1 MAEENQKPVNLG
13 DLGTAT
19 SSDIRKALEGQPSP
33 VEADDSVDPTPPTE
47 TSDPTPA
54 VAGTDVDE
62 ILGGNAF
69 NLSEKEDG
77 TYEFFNPYDSNLDVD
92 LDQFETQRRRV
103 SEDSMLSG
111 ILNGVE
117 GLEEGFTYGGIQDT
131 VKRSEEAQGVVNKMK
146 NGLTQLVADTGINV
160 AQGFGSLLYGVP
172 SAIVNGDITKLYDNS
187 LANNLDKGTEFL
199 DEFYKI
205 KRGGDQ
211 STGQKAANFLFD
223 DLAGGASFVMGAIAT
238 EMAFTA
244 LSAATF
250 GTAAPAQAAATAGLV
265 ARGTRLVHKAMQGG
279 KALMSGSLVDDALR
293 ASRALGAKAT
303 REGASAALQ
312 TAAQAART
320 PMAMQA
326 AARVSRQLITGASM
340 ESGME
345 ARHMLNAAVENQK
358 HQYEELNGK
367 GSFTEEM
374 SGQFREEISGYAD
387 GVFGTNMALVG
398 ASNMLMFPKLFGVG
412 LRKGM
417 STAKFIDTSKL
428 SQRARARLA
437 KNMGVVEGKLPRM
450 VDAARG
456 NTMGRIVGR
465 GGQIGR
471 VTAANTKNAL
481 YEGFIE
487 EGGQGAISRS
497 TEDYISKRYDPK
509 GVEGTVRFAD
519 SFLEGLKGS
528 YTTKDGFKEIGIGML
543 LAFTGVPMYARNQST
558 TASSESETAGKPEKK
573 WKWQMM
579 GGYADQRNAL
589 IAQDKNM
596 DAIIAL
602 NEKHGDV
609 GGILKAEIA
618 NMNRQNVLQSEQDV
632 SIQEG
637 RFKEAK
643 DAEAEMIFSHAATKV
658 VTGRYEQSIE
668 EAQQVMD
675 EMSDEELREQL
686 GPDAK
691 NMTGEDL
698 RTHRNKAMESY
709 RARMDRARQAYERAG
724 EVYRGADPDIHTGVA
739 HMLYMVQEKDARE
752 KKIAEE
758 MAGAIEGMN
767 EGQILDFMQATR
779 DLNNRDEVLGELL
792 TLINRRKDIDKQLAT
807 KKARGIIKNI
817 DPKKQEA
824 RDAEVAILQ
833 ESQQE
838 NLDAMQRLMD
848 VMSTA
853 NNADRNKYDF
863 SSVDFLEGLANLHQ
877 EIQLQKTQG
886 QGIQK
891 ADIEQLYAD
900 LQAVSADRME
910 LINNYNDFISPGGVQ
925 RFEARMI
932 GSIERLADMSPEER
946 KESRQEEAAKE
957 DAEATTPDS
966 ADTPQA
972 PAEETPASQSSDP
985 AVPGTPPTDDG
996 SGSFEA
1002 PPGSDVGPD
1011 TAGFGFPDPTPGNVG
1026 VPKGVPGSMGL
1037 GEQGTVAAPTEVPTT
1052 EPAQQPARS
1061 GVGEVS
1067 FQFTNANNSTE
1078 ANGKSVLNERYL
1090 AGLKKVISGL
1100 PVGTVLVASQNPDGK
1115 ISITA
1120 DGVLLAEVKTLPTAI
1135 MNLLKTESSV
1145 QLVTTSEVERKFVGG
1160 ETVNEII
1167 DGELVSSTRK
1177 QGQPAVESRV
1187 NKVLPNGAQ
1196 DIKGMNI
1203 MPNTHHALL
1212 DVAGVD
1218 PMGNAQRVT
1227 PDARFAGNL
1236 LVSTVDSASKQEAWH
1251 SVQLDAMGA
1260 KRANQ
1265 IVDLIDAFNQ
1275 FAVSR
1280 DAMTPEQVQLLKG
1293 FANASDINLDKPT
1306 SEVAKRMRGELRAIL
1321 GVGYESAQRDK
1332 LKKSISNPSARRPL
1346 LAVEPLGK
1354 KQEGIKLVSLHMG
1367 EKNLSHDKAG
1377 NRLSAGSKLV
1387 AIHLASHR
1395 LNASKE
1401 GSVLVAD
1408 GDGNFEA
1415 VQMRDMVDRFGS
1427 FSYRMPF
1434 VVDGKIY
1441 NTQFSSVEVSLEPMV
1456 PVPTDPRTD
1465 RTEVE
1470 TPTTDPAL
1478 FIDLDTLPTDLSNFT
1493 LDTDDYLPS
1502 SSQDSDST
1510 DPMERAGTLYEV
1522 PGLTSRQLKDGLNF
1536 STGVM
1541 ARAFSTHLRTKNRYK
1556 PVSPDY
1562 LRRTVKG
1569 YLEAQLAH
1577 YKSLK
1582 QEGPVVQIV
1591 EAHEAYLSD
1600 KNFNPLMDLAMVSLL
1615 NQSEG
1620 TVRLRGKGSLEEAL
1634 KNIGNS
1640 DPSAAELD
1648 EANQAER
1655 ESNPMAAFDEN
1666 FAFGV
1671 DPNSTLRLESKLL
1684 LMGLVDKY
1692 GVSANSVG
1700 LAGQKFLNSKDLQSK
1715 LSPVLAGVDPSYDK
1729 VKERLEEHVATF
1741 PQFQS
1746 VLDTLS
1752 DQYAL
1757 NSLPPGLKANS
1768 TAKEYAKIQKR
1779 ALSVQDMIRNQ
1790 VVVFASKEST
1800 TFDSASIVKAKAQN
1814 DPYGT
1819 PAEVKIWNSNSRNMR
1834 EHVATDMRSTLIER
1848 GFFDLEGKPVK
1859 SQFKA
1864 AHEELL
1870 KISELPK
1877 PDQAKALAAV
1887 LKKEFGIVVPLVAL
1901 TSSNLT
1907 KTEKGAPVFK
1917 GIEKILNNPKSQGG
1931 VFGRF
1936 RNALGVLSKKDVA
1949 LEDMISDTDGYGKD
1963 LINFFVGLADY
1974 RENFIQNSSKD
1985 GDNKVRYQFS
1995 APKLIHQILRDI
2007 KTAGIEEPSSIL
2019 LGKRFAQL
2027 SQENQR
2033 LIGLTYFSGIK
2044 QGKGKERNFHAMQ
2057 VGDNIMAQLAFYG
2070 NRNTYTQ
2077 KNSRGEVV
2085 MVSKFLMPT
2094 LADKQTMP
2102 ILQAPAMSAKQA
2114 GIVLNESVKDKAWES
2129 LKFKDV
2135 VPNVKGAYQGSLKDS
2150 IDLEV
2155 DRIMGIQ
2162 SGNTEGMTAAQR
2174 VAVGF
2179 VMMPGLNGLAEAFVE
2194 GKIKRADFRD
2204 RVHSKA
2210 VGMFEEAMDADIQ
2223 YMLRETKGTIWE
2235 ETTKKDG
2242 PRTIG
2247 KLNQFNA
2254 SKGRRNTPSDFVR
2267 MHVAPGLDSV
2277 NKGGMHKVAFVA
2289 YLAKYSMDSLNVRT
2303 GIIIDTM
2310 GDPGAFV
2317 KTDNETGKIKQA
2329 KTATNLGKRFASLIA
2344 PGTSIPFVSFNDRN
2358 GNLVSNEAVNF
2369 LVIPSRVVSK
2379 ASHYAYLKKIGQSA
2393 DELSMQENY
2402 DSADAAEYTTVE
2414 EHLGILYAQGKI
2426 SSFELEGILGK
2437 IAKGKKLDNAQLA
2450 WFQPMKPVTTARV
2463 GDHMLYVKS
2472 ASFPLVPQLTQGTEL
2487 DKLRVFMEGN
2497 NVQRAAYDSAVKLGN
2512 EWADPND
2519 KQATADEKMVPVHK
2533 GASVVIDEK
2542 ALRMRVIRNVNR
2554 KYMRIQQEVPTSK
2567 TNEKVHGSQ
2576 VAKLLLVDLID
2587 AKFELNGES
2596 LTGRDM
2602 HGKYLQARSD
2612 EQNARLELF
2621 AKRYG
2626 MNIDKE
2632 NNLYHTPESK
2642 QKFAERIQ
2650 EEGTSR
2656 GYDPNEMAH
2665 LYFDDKLNAFTT
2677 PLEAG
2682 PSSERIENLIKSIVF
2697 SEVYEPSIEGFSGP
2711 IRPEV
2716 GLKTLDDKLVNK
2728 SDIMWLKKGGKK
2740 IFKGKKLKV
2749 AKKGQLDQIIMPWKY
2764 KANLEVKDSEGKPL
2778 YLDEDGNIDMD
2789 KLPVELQ
2796 RVFAY
2801 RIPGQRK
2808 SSSAAFEIVG
2818 FLPAEYG
2825 DTLIVNEELVGRI
2838 GQDYD
2843 IDKMFGFL
2851 YSIEQAEDG
2860 TISVVRDKGT
2870 TKPVKN
2876 TFKKSLFR
2884 GQAMKPE
2891 IDSKGNLVLRPTRE
2905 QIAGKN
2911 VGLST
2916 TTQEGVAIG
2925 YGKRVSNT
2933 PYIIEL
2939 DAEYVAKTFD
2949 LQDEAVEGEQRI
2961 VQSGK
2966 VVIPAGKYNTKI
2978 VGAESLQ
2985 SEDVD
2990 SLIRKYIRGLG
3001 VSNSIDEILPDA
3013 SALQGIDYD
3022 STELLLELILEK
3034 LGTDYNGLLSYIGKE
3049 NDRVGNETGG
3059 EVLAFEDNPGSE
3071 LVREAE
3077 EYFRQN
3083 PQNEQTLVN
3092 DPARS
3097 IAEARNRQVDIY
3109 IASMTSQDKA
3119 VQRAI
3124 HAPVTDGYAISLADQ
3139 MDQLLHDDAVLGLP
3153 MSQSYNSR
3161 KANAAR
3167 SAKKSI
3173 GVFAVHN
3180 VLHSQ
3185 LQQSLAASRNGGI
3198 EYMEEGFVT
3207 ILSKPGAERPTENIN
3222 FGDMGIHDTSFILD
3236 YKNTPVAGN
3245 RSDQF
3250 SRLLNHA
3257 VDNENNGLLDKLG
3270 ITEDTWALWTG
3281 LTHMGYNQETIGLLV
3296 AMPAVQEYLTAKSRS
3311 RRLGDSGQ
3319 LEVGIFTEKYARQL
3333 EDIATGKV
3341 DLDSIPALDKESMLG
3356 MVQGT
3361 SELSEKEQVMMNF
3374 QALLAVDKLVDL
3386 SKDVAKVQNHMSLDT
3401 KRPKTMVALQVAIAK
3416 MEKPNKTQFNGNV
3429 LPLDE
3434 AIGATGATVSGQVSA
3449 VVANTAMTLMNLQQ
3463 NMLPMSDV
3471 GQLVKDFQK
3480 AELYDSV
3487 ENSITTLV
3495 KGAKST
3501 AYALFTEKVSGKTSE
3516 EIRSEAHDI
3525 NTGGI
3530 ATRLIKARKNKAV
3543 GNNPFIK
3550 QLVAVNAP
3558 NTYPHIEFPGD
3569 RQLESDPIE
3578 LQRAFLD
3585 LLRSSDPEVK
3595 SFAEYLVSYAL
3606 ATSGG
3611 RLKSRGYLKYV
3622 PAEYLQSKGLGD
3634 MVNTGSIS
3642 DILNDPSKTTEIV
3655 RHNSELAPRFNNF
3668 SEAGIT
3674 LIQGIPHQRVIS
3686 PSFKGHVRVGNK
3698 LYAPTGFAMDRNSKG
3713 ETLRPLQVVTELGDY
3728 LTDEYSTRPQPLD
3741 KLPTAKRPKGP
3752 SLAEAPSMPVHYY
3765 DSITDAVPPEM
3776 GSFPEGVT
3784 GPPAGMG
3791 LEGPK
3796 KKVNDE
3802 VVRSDNPNKMP
3813 MGIKEFLAI
3822 SDLRDNPFLQELART
3837 QEALSPEDR
3846 VTVVI
3851 SDDLPGKGKYNAGT
3865 NTVTLRRDMI
3875 NDSRAVTHE
3884 MIHAFTS
3891 LSIKV
3896 VQGQAKI
3903 SDPKKKAEMEAA
3915 VNELKK
3921 LFKIVRS
3928 PESIAKMGL
3937 SFAGQQQAMRGYR
3950 AFRAQKDGKTLSAEE
3965 QLDVDFFKENLDDY
3979 YAFVSLEEFVAESFS
3994 NKAFAE
4000 RMSKLSLN
4008 RNETFI
4014 DRFIAAVNKAL
4025 MALGVNFGKDT
4036 EFLREVYTV
4045 SMGLVDIQTGGQI
4058 GLIPGQ
4064 DIPSSDLIDG
4074 VSAVDIAGQNLRGVD
4089 QMQAYKEK
4097 RIRQFEELKSR
4108 YNGNREFVRRVEA
4121 RLVQERKDLQALT
4134 DDSVQVGPDYFLSV
4148 GQRELDFARRTIENV
4163 DSTDPQIDMALS
4175 ALENIY
4181 SVVEFYDKSRDILR
4195 DPALVDV
4202 ATALRKEASELKDN
4216 YLDKARDILRR
4227 DAMQELGRLGVN
4239 VNADSFQTLEQTG
4252 WLKSRLMDASRQGT
4266 TELSFLDKIV
4276 RDASQKQ
4283 RVAFNSRAKRYMDS
4297 SKLFK
4302 ETAYF
4307 KKHGWNGMVEL
4318 DAKGN
4323 PTANM
4328 LTMLSGSYESEYDLK
4343 RAELGNTKAF
4353 YDWKKSVTG
4362 RIDIDAMFDLTGT
4375 QVKRK
4380 NNPKYLEYLTKT
4392 YGKAGAAEFLQQQ
4405 ETMLQEYLDMRT
4417 SEFDT
4422 LDITLGENAADAK
4435 ALWDAKNSPIQAYKR
4450 AEGKGGRRIK
4460 GATGRFLLDIP
4471 LRTLKG
4477 KATGYYD
4484 ARFAELQADSEALAF
4499 YNDYR
4504 QQMKEMMAMLPA
4516 HKMTREAHLVR
4527 NGLFIPAIA
4536 KSLTNDLF
4544 KAGGLANMMEQ
4555 LPDNIRGAFTIDP
4568 SYNVNKLIDPVTG
4581 RPRQE
4586 LPTYFLGQVDPETQ
4600 EYDMDRTFLAFAM
4613 MATTYDSK
4621 NAIEDKV
4628 RMTKSVMGNARMR
4641 ASKKGLTE
4649 TLLNKLGAETPPG
4662 YADEASRETTMKT
4675 VDTVVD
4681 TFYGYQGSDVT
4692 FAAGRDL
4699 WTKEQTEKIDALEEN
4714 KLAAKTEE
4722 ERERIQ
4728 NEIDE
4733 ATPQVSVGKGVRG
4746 MQQFIQ
4752 AKGMAWNIPAAVV
4765 NMVFGAIS
4773 VFKHASG
4780 QRDFTEADTRKAT
4793 GIMLNSTWN
4802 NMSLNTGL
4810 TQNAAALKIQ
4820 NMMINFDVLKDF
4832 TEMRYD
4838 VRKFVNQ
4845 ASEAGVNQAARQ
4857 GFNKLRMYEIQRSS
4871 EYFVYGQGT
4880 ISVLLN
4886 EKVDGKSLWEHM
4898 NADGVIDIDG
4908 YRPGE
4913 EKHLALMNKIDQIN
4927 KRIHGN
4933 YDPASPI
4940 AIKKTLLGPLLMQF
4954 RSWLPEAVASR
4965 FEKEKYDPYLQ
4976 RTVKGTYQTM
4986 FFSNA
4991 MRKHLGAMLP
5001 MLMPS
5006 WARTKGMNEM
5016 RSDISEVDQE
5026 NIRKFGASLRQYL
5039 QVMILISVLRALKD
5053 DEDDKEALMILN
5065 AGLNVS
5071 DRVENDLALFG
5082 RPGAF
5087 LDMTQGDF
5095 LAAIGAASDVEK
5107 FGEAVV
5113 KTAQGDGMIET
5124 GVYAGKSRMW
5134 HHFQKLVPHLGSVQ
5148 RVANNLDRELGS

>member
-13 DLGTAT
+13 DLGTAS

-47 TSDPTPA
+47 TSASTPA

-223 DLAGGASFVMGAIAT
+223 DVAGGASFVMGAIAT

-250 GTAAPAQAAATAGLV
+250 GAAAPAQAAATAGLV

-358 HQYEELNGK
+358 HQYEDLNGK

-602 NEKHGDV
+602 SEKHGDV
-609 GGILKAEIA
+609 GGILKAEIS

-675 EMSDEELREQL
+675 EMTDEELREQL

-807 KKARGIIKNI
+807 KKSRGIIKNI

-853 NNADRNKYDF
+853 NNVDRNKYDF
-863 SSVDFLEGLANLHQ
+863 SSVDFLEGLALLHQ
-877 EIQLQKTQG
+877 EIQLQQTQG

-946 KESRQEEAAKE
+946 KESRQEAAAKE

-966 ADTPQA
+966 SDTPQA
-972 PAEETPASQSSDP
+972 PAEETPAAQSSDP
-985 AVPGTPPTDDG
+985 TVPGTPPTDDG

-1026 VPKGVPGSMGL
+1026 VPKGVPGNMGL

-1078 ANGKSVLNERYL
+1078 SNGKSPLNEKYL

-1100 PVGTVLVASQNPDGK
+1100 PVGTALVASQNPDGK
-1115 ISITA
+1115 FSITA

-1135 MNLLKTESSV
+1135 RNLLKTESSV
-1145 QLVTTSEVERKFVGG
+1145 QLVTTSEVGRKFVGG
-1160 ETVNEII
+1160 EAVNEII
-1167 DGELVSSTRK
+1167 DGELVSATRK
-1177 QGQPAVESRV
+1177 KGQPAVESRV

-1203 MPNTHHALL
+1203 MPNTHHELL

-1218 PMGNAQRVT
+1218 PMGNVQKVT

-1251 SVQLDAMGA
+1251 SVQLDAMGS

-1280 DAMTPEQVQLLKG
+1280 DAMTPEQVQLLKT
-1293 FANASDINLDKPT
+1293 FADAADINLDKPT
-1306 SEVAKRMRGELRAIL
+1306 SEVAKRMRGELRSML
-1321 GVGYESAQRDK
+1321 GVPYVSNQRKK

-1346 LAVEPLGK
+1346 LAIEPLGK
-1354 KQEGIKLVSLHMG
+1354 KQEGIQLMSLHMG
-1367 EKNLSHDKAG
+1367 EENHSHDKAG
-1377 NRLSAGSKLV
+1377 NRVSAGSKIA

-1395 LNASKE
+1395 LNASTQ
-1401 GSVLVAD
+1401 GNVLVAD

-1415 VQMRDMVDRFGS
+1415 VEMRDMVDRFGS

-1441 NTQFSSVEVSLEPMV
+1441 NTQFSTVEVGLEPMV

-1465 RTEVE
+1465 RAEVE
-1470 TPTTDPAL
+1470 APTADPAL

-1502 SSQDSDST
+1502 SSQDAAST
-1510 DPMERAGTLYEV
+1510 DPMERAGALYEV

-1615 NQSEG
+1615 NQAEG
-1620 TVRLRGKGSLEEAL
+1620 SVRLRGKGGLEEAL
-1634 KNIGNS
+1634 KNIGSS

-1648 EANQAER
+1648 EASQAER

-1692 GVSANSVG
+1692 GVSANSLG
-1700 LAGQKFLNSKDLQSK
+1700 LAGQKFINSKDLQSK
-1715 LSPVLAGVDPSYDK
+1715 LSSVLAGVDPSYDK
-1729 VKERLEEHVATF
+1729 VKERLEEYVATF

-1757 NSLPPGLKANS
+1757 SSLPPGLKANS

-1790 VVVFASKEST
+1790 FVVFASKEST
-1800 TFDSASIVKAKAQN
+1800 TFDSATIVKAKAQN
-1814 DPYGT
+1814 DPNGT
-1819 PAEVKIWNSNSRNMR
+1819 PAEIKIWNSNSRNMR
-1834 EHVATDMRSTLIER
+1834 EHVGNDMRSTLIER

-1859 SQFKA
+1859 SKFKA
-1864 AHEELL
+1864 AYDQLI

-1887 LKKEFGIVVPLVAL
+1887 LKKEFGIAVPVVAL
-1901 TSSNLT
+1901 TSANLT
-1907 KTEKGAPVFK
+1907 KTKKGAPVFK
-1917 GIEKILNNPKSQGG
+1917 GIEKSLNNPKSQAG

-1936 RNALGVLSKKDVA
+1936 RNALGVLSKKDLP

-2007 KTAGIEEPSSIL
+2007 KAGAVQDPLSVL

-2033 LIGLTYFSGIK
+2033 LIGLTYLSGIK
-2044 QGKGKERNFHAMQ
+2044 QDKGRERNFHAMQ

-2070 NRNTYTQ
+2070 NRNTFTQ

-2135 VPNVKGAYQGSLKDS
+2135 VPNVKGAYQGTLKDS

-2155 DRIMGIQ
+2155 DRIMSIQ

-2194 GKIKRADFRD
+2194 GKISRADFRD
-2204 RVHSKA
+2204 KVHSKA

-2223 YMLRETKGTIWE
+2223 HMLRETKGTIWE
-2235 ETTKKDG
+2235 ETTKRDG
-2242 PRTIG
+2242 PKTIG

-2303 GIIIDTM
+2303 GIIMDTM

-2317 KTDNETGKIKQA
+2317 KTDKDTGKIKQA

-2358 GNLVSNEAVNF
+2358 GNPVSNEAVNF
-2369 LVIPSRVVSK
+2369 LVIPSRIVSK
-2379 ASHYAYLKKIGQSA
+2379 ATHYDYLEKIGQSA
-2393 DELSMQENY
+2393 DELSMQEHY

-2437 IAKGKKLDNAQLA
+2437 IAKGKKLEKAELA

-2463 GDHMLYVKS
+2463 GNHMLYVKS

-2519 KQATADEKMVPVHK
+2519 KQATEDEKMIPVHE
-2533 GASVVIDEK
+2533 GANVVIDEEP
-2542 ALRMRVIRNVNR
+2542 LRMRVIRNVNR

-2602 HGKYLQARSD
+2602 HGKYLQARRD
-2612 EQNARLELF
+2612 EQDARLRLF
-2621 AKRYG
+2621 SERYG
-2626 MNIDKE
+2626 LTIDKE

-2650 EEGTSR
+2650 EEGISR
-2656 GYDPNEMAH
+2656 GYGPNELAH

-2716 GLKTLDDKLVNK
+2716 GLKTLDDKLVDQ

-2740 IFKGKKLKV
+2740 IFKGNKLKV

-2764 KANLEVKDSEGKPL
+2764 KASLEKYMD
-2778 YLDEDGNIDMD
+2778 DDGNINADE
-2789 KLPVELQ
+2789 LPPELLKT
-2796 RVFAY
+2796 FAY

-2825 DTLIVNEELVGRI
+2825 DTLIVNEELVGRV

-2860 TISVVRDKGT
+2860 IISINRGDDT
-2870 TKPVKN
+2870 TKN
-2876 TFKKSLFR
+2876 RL
-2884 GQAMKPE
+2884 
-2891 IDSKGNLVLRPTRE
+2891 
-2905 QIAGKN
+2905 
-2911 VGLST
+2911 
-2916 TTQEGVAIG
+2916 
-2925 YGKRVSNT
+2925 
-2933 PYIIEL
+2933 
-2939 DAEYVAKTFD
+2939 AK
-2949 LQDEAVEGEQRI
+2949 
-2961 VQSGK
+2961 
-2966 VVIPAGKYNTKI
+2966 
-2978 VGAESLQ
+2978 
-2985 SEDVD
+2985 
-2990 SLIRKYIRGLG
+2990 
-3001 VSNSIDEILPDA
+3001 
-3013 SALQGIDYD
+3013 
-3022 STELLLELILEK
+3022 
-3034 LGTDYNGLLSYIGKE
+3034 
-3049 NDRVGNETGG
+3049 
-3059 EVLAFEDNPGSE
+3059 
-3071 LVREAE
+3071 
-3077 EYFRQN
+3077 
-3083 PQNEQTLVN
+3083 
-3092 DPARS
+3092 
-3097 IAEARNRQVDIY
+3097 ARNEQVDIY
-3109 IASMTSQDKA
+3109 IASMEAIDIA
-3119 VQRAI
+3119 VERAV
-3124 HAPVTDGYAISLADQ
+3124 HAPVTDGYANSLADQ

-3180 VLHSQ
+3180 VLHAQ

-3198 EYMEEGFVT
+3198 EYMPEGFVT
-3207 ILSKPGAERPTENIN
+3207 ILSKPGAEKPTENTN

-3270 ITEDTWALWTG
+3270 ITEDTWSLWTG

-3311 RRLGDSGQ
+3311 RRLGDSKE
-3319 LEVGIFTEKYARQL
+3319 LEVGIFIDQYARQL
-3333 EDIATGKV
+3333 VDSKTGKV
-3341 DLDSIPALDKESMLG
+3341 DLESMPALDKESMLG
-3356 MVQGT
+3356 MAQGV
-3361 SELSEKEQVMMNF
+3361 SELSEKEQSMMNF
-3374 QALLAVDKLVDL
+3374 QALLAVDKLENL
-3386 SKDVAKVQNHMSLDT
+3386 RKDVAKVQNHMQLDT

-3416 MEKPNKTQFNGNV
+3416 MEMPNKTESNGNV

-3434 AIGATGATVSGQVSA
+3434 AIGATGATVSGQVSGL
-3449 VVANTAMTLMNLQQ
+3449 VANTAMTLMNLQQ

-3471 GQLVKDFQK
+3471 MQLVKDFQK

-3495 KGAKST
+3495 KGAKSAT
-3501 AYALFTEKVSGKTSE
+3501 YALFTEKISGKTSE

-3525 NTGGI
+3525 DTGGI
-3530 ATRLIKARKNKAV
+3530 ATRLIKARQNKAV
-3543 GNNPFIK
+3543 ANNPFIK

-3595 SFAEYLVSYAL
+3595 AFAEYLVSYAL

-3611 RLKSRGYLKYV
+3611 RLKARGYLKYV

-3634 MVNTGSIS
+3634 TVNTGAIS
-3642 DILNDPSKTTEIV
+3642 EVLNNPSKITEIV
-3655 RHNSELAPRFNNF
+3655 RHNSELAPRFNKF
-3668 SEAGIT
+3668 SEAGIK
-3674 LIQGIPHQRVIS
+3674 LIQGVPHQRVGS
-3686 PSFKGHVRVGNK
+3686 ASFKGHVRVGNK
-3698 LYAPTGFAMDRNSKG
+3698 LYAPTEDLPGRDLDGVMVQQLK
-3713 ETLRPLQVVTELGDY
+3713 VVTELGDY
-3728 LTDEYSTRPQPLD
+3728 LTDEYSTRSQPSD

-3752 SLAEAPSMPVHYY
+3752 SLSESPNMPVQYY

-3784 GPPAGMG
+3784 GPPANMG

-3822 SDLRDNPFLQELART
+3822 SELRNNPFLQELART

-3846 VTVVI
+3846 VTVVV

-3950 AFRAQKDGKTLSAEE
+3950 AFRSQRDGKTLSAEE
-3965 QLDVDFFKENLDDY
+3965 LLDVEFFKENLDDY

-4045 SMGLVDIQTGGQI
+4045 SMGIVDIQTGGQI

-4074 VSAVDIAGQNLRGVD
+4074 VAAADVAGQNLRGVD

-4134 DDSVQVGPDYFLSV
+4134 DDSVEVTPDYMLSV

-4227 DAMQELGRLGVN
+4227 DAMQELGKLGVN

-4307 KKHGWNGMVEL
+4307 KKHGWNGMVQL

-4328 LTMLSGSYESEYDLK
+4328 LTMLSGSYEAEYDLK

-4362 RIDIDAMFDLTGT
+4362 RIDIGAMFDLTGT
-4375 QVKRK
+4375 EVKRK

-4484 ARFAELQADSEALAF
+4484 ARFAELQADPEALAF

-4544 KAGGLANMMEQ
+4544 KSGGLANMMEQ

-4586 LPTYFLGQVDPETQ
+4586 LPTYFLGQVDPESQ

-4641 ASKKGLTE
+4641 TNKKGLTE
-4649 TLLNKLGAETPPG
+4649 TLLNKLGAESPPG

-4681 TFYGYQGSDVT
+4681 TFYGYQGADVT
-4692 FAAGRDL
+4692 YAAGRNL

-4722 ERERIQ
+4722 EKERIQ

-4752 AKGMAWNIPAAVV
+4752 AKGMAWNVPAAVV

-5016 RSDISEVDQE
+5016 SSEISEVDQE

-5053 DEDDKEALMILN
+5053 DEDDKESLMILN
-5065 AGLNVS
+5065 AGLNVA

-5148 RVANNLDRELGS
+5148 RMSNNLDRELGS